1 MVFLCSYY
9 VRARFTVRG
18 ALIHKA
24 VFCSSREHNTPRR
37 AAHVASR
44 HVRWPR
50 GGAGDTAPAG
60 RDRTRTRRAEQADT
74 TALNSTSHY
83 VQISEIPDRSRSGT
97 DIRRSFLARRSPM
110 RTRMRCRA
118 SQREPSLSVVSGS
131 VSLWLRSRASPVSHG
146 RLTQNVS
153 CAAREAS
160 DRRHTHEA
168 AAGAAAGAS
177 VDVLRVVARHGRP
190 TVCMRSRAQ
199 MTSHPW
205 QLP

>member
-1 MVFLCSYY
+1 MC
-9 VRARFTVRG
+9 VRASRCVELLYIKPYFVPRENITRRAARRTSRRVTCGGRG
-18 ALIHKA
+18 VARATPRRPGGTGRGPAAPSRRTRPLSTAPRTTYKLARYRTDREAERISVA
-24 VFCSSREHNTPRR
+24 RSSREDHRC
-37 AAHVASR
+37 AHGCDA
-44 HVRWPR
+44 
-50 GGAGDTAPAG
+50 
-60 RDRTRTRRAEQADT
+60 
-74 TALNSTSHY
+74 
-83 VQISEIPDRSRSGT
+83 
-97 DIRRSFLARRSPM
+97 
-110 RTRMRCRA
+110 RA
-118 SQREPSLSVVSGS
+118 SQREPSLSVLSGS